1 MRNVIESLNLELI
14 INIIASFST
23 AISAWLVYVTLREMK
38 IQRDTAYKPLLVL
51 KTKKEIH
58 ISSKKGL
65 LNPEKPAEII
75 EEGSHKM
82 VILDPG
88 SETLIVNIVNIGAGP
103 AKNLSYQF
111 DRQCFL
117 DFFKAESNNNSN
129 FYYEN
134 IDRRQ
139 HIKYGDKDNLGF
151 WNLNYSMLSNSY
163 LLPREEQSIE
173 IYLPDIFIEILQR
186 ALKNKYFDDFT
197 KNQFNINIT
206 YEDIQGKIFSTILPL
221 EINLNSTY
229 TTVYDGKD
237 IPEDEQEITGIFRV
251 KVF

>member
-1 MRNVIESLNLELI
+1 ESLNLELI

-88 SETLIVNIVNIGAGP
+88 SETLIVNIVNIGSGP

-163 LLPREEQSIE
+163 
-173 IYLPDIFIEILQR
+173 
-186 ALKNKYFDDFT
+186 
-197 KNQFNINIT
+197 
-206 YEDIQGKIFSTILPL
+206 
-221 EINLNSTY
+221 
-229 TTVYDGKD
+229 
-237 IPEDEQEITGIFRV
+237 
-251 KVF
+251 